1 MPQTTHTAA
10 QPKTPEVTPLVSN
23 PPTSGTLPTAPLP
36 VHLGRTSKARLGNV
50 AGTETVLM
58 LARPTK
64 LELPEAEVR
73 KWFAGLRPVPFLGD
87 KARVWF
93 EDFDVLRNDPDRAPG
108 KAEKPDGPRALQQE
122 LRQRIGSEVM
132 FSRAVSFSRRGAK

>member
-1 MPQTTHTAA
+1 AYPWRLNEWGSRPADEKPVEEVGITWPGGQTL
-10 QPKTPEVTPLVSN
+10 KIDGVN
-23 PPTSGTLPTAPLP
+23 
-36 VHLGRTSKARLGNV
+36 

-64 LELPEAEVR
+64 LELPDDQVQ

-87 KARVWF
+87 NACVWF
-93 EDFDVLRNDPDRAPG
+93 ENFDVLRDDPDRRAPG
-108 KAEKPDGPRALQQE
+108 KVEELDGPRGLQAE
-122 LRQRIGSEVM
+122 LRQRIGSAAT